1 MRTKELLLYAKT
13 WMILINI
20 MLNERIQTH
29 KSMYRMT
36 VHVKYKYR
44 RN

>member
-13 WMILINI
+13 WMVLIII

-29 KSMYRMT
+29 KNIYCMT
-36 VHVKYKYR
+36 VHMKYKYR
-44 RN
+44 QN